1 MSATGH
7 FVITHGRAPDHGAGA
22 LAMPFGRPPLAS
34 WPDEMPPQP
43 RAGDT
48 RALLAAIVQRE
59 VLPRLVQVQR
69 LRPGPATASLS
80 AATIASFA
88 TLLLASDVGPACTFA
103 ERVGAESAGDAGANM
118 RRLHLGLLAPT
129 ARYLGHLWEIDELHF
144 TEVTIGL
151 GRLHQVLRTLGSAR
165 HANLPPRTDRLAVLL
180 APVGEQH
187 SFGLAMVRDFFRHAA
202 WNVWSDAP
210 ANDRELCTLVHD
222 NRVAVLGFS
231 VAGVERLEAVR
242 CSIVAARR
250 ASWNRRIG
258 IMVGGPAFIAHPER
272 VAQVGADVMALDG
285 EDAVRQAEH
294 LVTGATP
301 RN

>member
-202 WNVWSDAP
+202 WNVWSD
-210 ANDRELCTLVHD
+210 
-222 NRVAVLGFS
+222 RVAVLGFS